1 MTADPNARGEDLLV
15 RSCRALG
22 ALIGYGC
29 LAAFLYLISVQIY
42 HWFRDGEWT
51 HFGVSDALRMGLVRC
66 CVNDGDMGRLAR
78 LVQWLDAPE
87 SWLGLHKVLEI
98 LPASLA
104 LFAISILGNS
114 MFIYCRDRIDLRDS

>member
-1 MTADPNARGEDLLV
+1 MTEAPTTSARDLGL
-15 RSCRALG
+15 RACRAVG
-22 ALIGYGC
+22 AVVGYGC

-51 HFGVSDALRMGLVRC
+51 HFGVSDGLRLGLVRC
-66 CVNDGDMGRLAR
+66 CVNDGDIGRLAR

-104 LFAISILGNS
+104 LFAFSIVGNS
-114 MFIYCRDRIDLRDS
+114 VFIYCRDRIDLRES